1 MNYIDGPL
9 EEYHSN
15 QEENM
20 VIDWVNSLDIASCT
34 LVDDI
39 YDLKSGCV
47 VADIVSWLFD
57 QSLPSIQRNISSRQD
72 AINNWQ
78 VLLAFLS
85 SSIPKHLSARPED
98 FLDDSSK
105 LVQLLDY
112 LSSVK
117 KPSRRNSAASKPTEC
132 VTPIKEIQKVQET
145 PNRMPEQSR
154 YEPRPIPETLKE
166 SLVEWL
172 DGLHIIRRD
181 VNVVALVPNICRTG
195 VLFCDLVNRLEGR
208 SEVIKGIE
216 RNPKNRTQALA
227 NINKVLEHLRGLPKM
242 NSRYLWSGKEIVD
255 GNEYVAWG
263 LLEDIKSMMPD
274 KKAKAPNPPALSP
287 NVSVP
292 VLKPAVPAMRPQE
305 KLAIP
310 KMIPKEK
317 SKSLRSYSSTM
328 KKFSSKSSTVG
339 TPRVSRPSSSRSFK
353 SEKVTHMYI
362 TTEMKKTV
370 LNWIECLGIDYE
382 PSSNPYMDIL
392 KNGILVCELMRILEN
407 ENLRINLYPKSTQ
420 QVYENFERALTMFR
434 SRRQELPSSVISS
447 PGHMVENSEIVYTF
461 LYALMSAY
469 PNACPSEYQPCLL
482 PYGAVG
488 IRKLEFVIVSWIDS
502 LNILQPS
509 PQFFAEL
516 VPELKKGVLL
526 CVIVSTIT
534 STKIFNIVPEPKTE
548 QSALNNIRKGLE
560 ILRKLPR
567 MSQKFTWSEKEIFK
581 GNNSVLLGLLEDVL
595 RWNDGLPARKGGN
608 EYHKDGP
615 YLRPIEPRKEENFNA
630 TFGSVHSQKIEVD
643 SNEKYTAWLYAI
655 GADFPRSINLAADHV
670 PEFTT
675 GVLMCNIVMALEK
688 IKIPGIEKE
697 PRTRAAAI
705 GNISKALLVL
715 KKKSD
720 FAKELLD
727 CAEDI
732 FLGNGEIIRMMMNE
746 MMRVYNDKRLN
757 N

>member
-9 EEYHSN
+9 EDYHSN
-15 QEENM
+15 QEETM

-39 YDLKSGCV
+39 HDLKSGCV
-47 VADIVSWLFD
+47 VADIVSWLFS
-57 QSLPSIQRNISSRQD
+57 QPLPSIQRNISSRQD
-72 AINNWQ
+72 AIKNWQ
-78 VLLAFLS
+78 VLVSSLS
-85 SSIPKHLSARPED
+85 SQIPKHLTARPED

-105 LVQLLDY
+105 LIHLLNY
-112 LSSVK
+112 LSSLK
-117 KPSRRNSAASKPTEC
+117 KPSRTNSAASKPTEC
-132 VTPIKEIQKVQET
+132 VTPDKDLHRQQET
-145 PNRMPEQSR
+145 PNRIPEQSS
-154 YEPRPIPETLKE
+154 YEPRPIPESLKE
-166 SLVEWL
+166 SLVDWL
-172 DGLHIIRRD
+172 DGLHIIRKD

-227 NINKVLEHLRGLPKM
+227 NLNKVLEHLRGLPKM

-255 GNEYVAWG
+255 GNENVAWG

-274 KKAKAPNPPALSP
+274 KRPKVQNPPVLSP
-287 NVSVP
+287 NLTVP
-292 VLKPAVPAMRPQE
+292 VLKPPAPAAKPQE

-310 KMIPKEK
+310 KMVPREK

-328 KKFSSKSSTVG
+328 KKFSSKSSTMG
-339 TPRVSRPSSSRSFK
+339 TPRVSRPPSSRSFK

-370 LNWIECLGIDYE
+370 LNWVDCLGIDYE
-382 PSSNPYMDIL
+382 ASSNPYTDVL
-392 KNGILVCELMRILEN
+392 KNGILACELMRILEN
-407 ENLRINLYPKSTQ
+407 ENIRINLSPKNSQ
-420 QVYENFERALTMFR
+420 HVYENFERALALFR

-447 PGHMVENSEIVYTF
+447 PEHMVDNSELVYTF

-469 PNACPSEYQPCLL
+469 PRASPIEYQPSLL

-488 IRKLEFVIVSWIDS
+488 IRKLEFVVVAWVDS

-509 PQFFAEL
+509 PQFFGEL

-526 CVIVSTIT
+526 CVVVSTVT
-534 STKIFNIVPEPKTE
+534 ASKIFNIIPEPKTE

-560 ILRKLPR
+560 ILRKLPK

-581 GNNSVLLGLLEDVL
+581 GNNSVLLGLLEDIL
-595 RWNDGLPARKGGN
+595 RWTDGLPARKGSS

-615 YLRPIEPRKEENFNA
+615 YLRPVEVLKEEPFNA
-630 TFGSVHSQKIEVD
+630 TFGSVHSQKVELD
-643 SNEKYTAWLYAI
+643 DNEKYTSWLYAI
-655 GADFPRSINLAADHV
+655 GADFPRSMNLAADHV

-688 IKIPGIEKE
+688 IKIPGIERE
-697 PRTRAAAI
+697 PRTRVAAT
-705 GNISKALLVL
+705 GNINKALLVL
-715 KKKSD
+715 KRKSE

-727 CAEDI
+727 CADDI
-732 FLGNGEIIRMMMNE
+732 FLGNGEIIRMVLGE
-746 MMRVYNDKRLN
+746 IMRVYKDKRSAN
-757 N
+757 